1 VAESHEAAPAP
12 SLDPERQLHEP
23 AVGAPRG
30 RAGRLAG
37 RRILVVGAGQRRT
50 VDDPPPLGNGR
61 AMALLFAREGAA
73 VACADLDERSASET
87 AERVRSEG
95 GSALA
100 LAVDVSQPAQI
111 ARMTVD
117 AHAGLGGLDGLVVNV
132 GIANRNRFGQE
143 TADDWDAVQNVNLRG
158 HMLCAQEAARCMAP
172 GAAIVFISSTASISP
187 LSGLPAYETSKAALA
202 ALARAVAFAG
212 QRTGLR
218 ANVVAPGLIDTPMG
232 RDASR
237 ARPARAARPL
247 PFGRQG
253 TAWEV
258 AHAALFLIAAE
269 SSYVNGQVLIVD
281 GGLSIGAV
289 RQA

>member
-1 VAESHEAAPAP
+1 MAEAVPPTEA
-12 SLDPERQLHEP
+12 SLPGRQLFEP
-23 AVGAPRG
+23 ALGTHRQG
-30 RAGRLAG
+30 SGRLQG

-50 VDDPPPLGNGR
+50 IDDPPPVGNGR

-73 VACADLDERSASET
+73 VACADLDET
-87 AERVRSEG
+87 AAKDTVDLVIREG
-95 GSALA
+95 GHAVALG
-100 LAVDVSQPAQI
+100 VDVAQPTQI
-111 ARMTVD
+111 ARMV
-117 AHAGLGGLDGLVVNV
+117 AHAHAALGGLDGLVVNV
-132 GIANRNRFGQE
+132 GIANRNRFGAE
-143 TADDWDAVQNVNLRG
+143 TPDDWDMVQNVNLRA
-158 HMLCAQEAARCMAP
+158 HMFCAQEAASCMSP
-172 GAAIVFISSTASISP
+172 GASIVFISSTASISP

-212 QRTGLR
+212 QPTGLR

-237 ARPARAARPL
+237 ARPSRAARPL

-253 TAWEV
+253 TAFEV
-258 AHAALFLIAAE
+258 AQSALFLVSHE

-289 RQA
+289 RPV